1 MYIFKGCGR
10 WPSHLKKT
18 LLEIQE
24 ILRKESQQSA
34 LPLSLAEIGRRM
46 AAKKTHHETIR
57 VAVQALEDWGAVALG
72 SKGVIYTK
80 APAAVVRRKCKE
92 DPAPEDEPLL

>member
-1 MYIFKGCGR
+1 MQRGVPDTRIAN
-10 WPSHLKKT
+10 PT
-18 LLEIQE
+18 LATVLEIQE

-46 AAKKTHHETIR
+46 GAKKTRHETIR
-57 VAVQALEDWGAVALG
+57 VAVQALEGWGVAALG

-80 APAAVVRRKCKE
+80 APAAVVRRKRV
-92 DPAPEDEPLL
+92 AL